1 MNETDPPASRLGDE
15 AAMNDADPVP
25 PSRHR
30 RIVARVLVAAA
41 LLTLTAMAVRRTPL
55 LGCTFPPGDQ
65 AAAVTA
71 YRKDAAFSLTP
82 PNGRLLKETSKTR
95 ACDHRVPQNREE
107 SAGPD
112 FATVWRQYAVDSKYT
127 VDELVALLGPGV
139 EAANWHYQ
147 ASQGDAGGAF
157 LWYCKAINGMTARL
171 EVMSLADGTADHT
184 ATFTV
189 LIEGRADNT
198 DC

>member
-1 MNETDPPASRLGDE
+1 
-15 AAMNDADPVP
+15 MNDADPVP

-30 RIVARVLVAAA
+30 RVVARVLVAAV

-82 PNGRLLKETSKTR
+82 PNGRLLEEASKTR
-95 ACDHRVPQNREE
+95 ACDHRVTQNWED

-112 FATVWRQYAVDSKYT
+112 FATVWRRYVVDRKYT
-127 VDELVALLGPGV
+127 VDELVALVGPDV
-139 EAANWHYQ
+139 EAADWHYQ
-147 ASQGDAGGAF
+147 ISQGDAGGAI
-157 LWYCKAINGMTARL
+157 LRYCKAINGMTASL
-171 EVMSLADGTADHT
+171 EVTSQADGTADHR

-189 LIEGRADNT
+189 LIDGRPDNAD
-198 DC
+198 C